1 MQILSIIFFI
11 LILFINNISFAKT
24 IIGKA
29 KIIDGDTIHIDKNK
43 IRLHGIDAPETKQ
56 KCFIDSEEWSWR
68 EKS

>member
-11 LILFINNISFAKT
+11 LILFFNNISFAKT

-43 IRLHGIDAPETKQ
+43 IRLHV
-56 KCFIDSEEWSWR
+56 
-68 EKS
+68 